1 MMQELICILDKSC
14 SMQAVANDAV
24 HGFNSF
30 LKIQQELGE
39 ANLTVVMFDDQF
51 EVAYEG
57 KLSQGKPLKQ
67 WPNGGMTALYDAI
80 GKTINHVRERFSREQ
95 PEKVIV
101 AIMTDG
107 EENSSSQFN
116 KDQIASEL
124 KEHQDKYAWDV
135 IYLAANQDAWAVA
148 ESLNIAADNAF
159 DFDTEN
165 TIAAFDLYSNA
176 VTHCR
181 KR

>member
-1 MMQELICILDKSC
+1 MQELICILDKSG

-24 HGFNSF
+24 HGFNCF
-30 LKIQQELGE
+30 LKSQQEVGE
-39 ANLTVVMFDDQF
+39 ANLTIIMFDDQF

-57 KLSQGKPLKQ
+57 FLSKGKPIKQ
-67 WPNGGMTALYDAI
+67 WPNGGTTALYDAI
-80 GKTINHVRERFSREQ
+80 GKTIDYARERFSREK
-95 PEKVIV
+95 PEKVIM

-107 EENSSSQFN
+107 EENASSLFS

-148 ESLNIAADNAF
+148 ESLNIAADSAF
-159 DFDTEN
+159 DYDADDTV
-165 TIAAFDLYSNA
+165 AAFALYSET
-176 VTHCR
+176 VSERR

>member
-1 MMQELICILDKSC
+1 MQELICILDKSG

-30 LKIQQELGE
+30 LKSQQEIGE
-39 ANLTVVMFDDQF
+39 ANLTVVMFDDKF
-51 EVAYEG
+51 KVVYEG
-57 KLSQGKPLKQ
+57 ALSKGKPIKE

-80 GKTINHVRERFSREQ
+80 GKTINHVRDRFSREK
-95 PEKVIV
+95 PEKVIL

-107 EENSSSQFN
+107 EENASTQFN

-135 IYLAANQDAWAVA
+135 IYLAANQDVWAGA
-148 ESLNIAADNAF
+148 ESLNIAADSAF
-159 DFDTEN
+159 DYDADN
-165 TIAAFDLYSNA
+165 TVAAFELYSSA
-176 VTHCR
+176 VSERR

>member
-1 MMQELICILDKSC
+1 MQELICILDKSG

-30 LKIQQELGE
+30 LKSQQEIGE
-39 ANLTVVMFDDQF
+39 ANLTVVMFDHQF
-51 EVAYEG
+51 DVVYEG
-57 KLSQGKPLKQ
+57 ALSKGKPLKK
-67 WPNGGMTALYDAI
+67 WPNGGSTALNDAI
-80 GKTINHVRERFSREQ
+80 GKTFNHVRERFTQEQ
-95 PEKVIV
+95 PEKVIM

-107 EENSSSQFN
+107 EENSSQHFS
-116 KDQIASEL
+116 KDQVASEI

-148 ESLNIAADNAF
+148 QSLNIAADSAF

-165 TIAAFDLYSNA
+165 TVEAFAMYSGA
-176 VTHCR
+176 ISERR

>member
-1 MMQELICILDKSC
+1 MQELICILDKSG

-30 LKIQQELGE
+30 LKSQKAIGE
-39 ANLTVVMFDDQF
+39 ANLTVVMFDDKF

-57 KLSQGKPLKQ
+57 LLSKGKKLKQ
-67 WPNGGMTALYDAI
+67 WPNGGTTALYDAI
-80 GKTINHVRERFSREQ
+80 GKTIEHVRERFSQEQ
-95 PEKVIV
+95 PEKVIM

-107 EENSSSQFN
+107 EENSSQQFN

-124 KEHQDKYAWDV
+124 KEHQDKYGWDV

-159 DFDTEN
+159 DFDTDN
-165 TIAAFDLYSNA
+165 TVGAFAMYSDA
-176 VTHCR
+176 VSERR